1 MDSIRLFVDF
11 GSTYTKVV
19 AINLD
24 TEEIISIVRMPST
37 VETDITLALDEALK
51 QIAEATGIGDLEKKE
66 ALACSS
72 AAGGLRMVCAGFVPD
87 YTSKAANHAA
97 LGAGAKVTQCYSYKL
112 TEQEIRE
119 IEDAAPDIVLISGGT
134 NGGDEQVIIHNARMF
149 SRTGDAIS
157 NIIVAGNKTTY
168 DEIRAVFADNHK
180 NVIFTSNVMPE
191 IGVLDVAPCNK
202 EIRDLFMKNI
212 IEAKGIARAKSIIK
226 DVIMP
231 TPSAVLEAAK
241 LIAEGCDGAG
251 GMGELIVIDPGG
263 ATTDVHSIAKGLPNQ
278 GNTVI
283 VGLPEPYQKRTVEG
297 DLGIK
302 HNLDT
307 LLELTEGQKV
317 PPGFQDIVKG
327 FHDGK
332 LPETEVEFTCHRIL
346 AAVMV
351 QVAMDRHAGKIEVI
365 NTPTGEKL
373 IQHGKDLTEIKTV
386 IGTGG
391 PIIFSGNARE
401 ILEGVLFRE
410 EDGFSLKP
418 KKPNFYLDEDY
429 ILFAVG
435 LLSQV
440 EPEKALNI
448 AKKYLKQV

>member
-1 MDSIRLFVDF
+1 VDSIRLFVDF

-19 AINLD
+19 AINLEK
-24 TEEIISIVRMPST
+24 EEIVSLVRMPST
-37 VETDITLALDEALK
+37 VDTDITLALDKALK
-51 QIAEATGIGDLEKKE
+51 QIAETTGISDLEKKE

-97 LGAGAKVTQCYSYKL
+97 LGAGAKVTKCYSYKL

-119 IEDAAPDIVLISGGT
+119 IEAAAPDILLISGGT
-134 NGGDEQVIIHNARMF
+134 DGGDEEVIIHNARMF
-149 SRTGDAIS
+149 SRSSNAIT

-168 DEIRAVFADNHK
+168 DEIRSIFAGNGK

-191 IGVLDVAPCNK
+191 IGILDVTPCNK
-202 EIRDLFMKNI
+202 EIRELFMKNI

-241 LIAEGCDGAG
+241 LIAEGCDGVP

-278 GNTVI
+278 GNTVV

-307 LLELTEGQKV
+307 LLELLEGEKL
-317 PPGFQDIVKG
+317 PPGFENTIKK
-327 FHDGK
+327 FHEGK
-332 LPETEVEFTCHRIL
+332 LPETEEEFDCHGIL

-351 QVAMDRHAGKIEVI
+351 RVAMDRHAGKIEVI

-373 IQHGKDLTEIKTV
+373 IQHGKDLTGINTV

-391 PIIFSGNARE
+391 PIIFSRNPKE
-401 ILEGVLFRE
+401 ILEGVLFHE
-410 EDGFSLKP
+410 EEGFSLKP
-418 KKPNFYLDEDY
+418 KKPYFYLDEDY
-429 ILFAVG
+429 ILFAIG

-448 AKKYLKQV
+448 AKKYLKRL